1 MKGFS
6 DGLLLVIRIRSIFE
20 IIIKEINGWTYRNQ
34 LSKSLKEDALIK
46 KVMLFVW
53 CNFQDIIQF

>member
-6 DGLLLVIRIRSIFE
+6 DGILLVMRIRSIFE

-34 LSKSLKEDALIK
+34 LSKSLTEDALIK